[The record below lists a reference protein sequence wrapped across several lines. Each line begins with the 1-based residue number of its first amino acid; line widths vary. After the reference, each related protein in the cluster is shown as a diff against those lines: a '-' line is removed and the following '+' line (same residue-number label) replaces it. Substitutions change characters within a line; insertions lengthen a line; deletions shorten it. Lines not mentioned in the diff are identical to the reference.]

1 MNNLVVMP
9 LIIPLITGLVLVI
22 FRRQIRLHRLM
33 SLLATLSVSVVAIL
47 LMNQVVID
55 GPQTLQL
62 GNWEAP
68 FGISLVA
75 DMLSGILVLVT
86 GIVVSC
92 CLLYAFFSIGRD
104 RELNYFYPL
113 VLFLLTGINGSFLT
127 GDIFNLFVC
136 FEVML
141 VASYV
146 LISLGGT
153 KLQLRESFKY
163 ILVNLISSFLFL
175 VSIAYLYGMLGTLN
189 MPGVKLRR
197 GCRICFA
204 TTIPEVNN
212 SCRNTNNKFTILIKE
227 IG

>member
-127 GDIFNLFVC
+127 GDIFNLFVFLTLRIANEGVHFLPFLRLTQC
-136 FEVML
+136 LRFLLLHLHLTLLHLTLPLTLLLPLLRQALELTSLSPLNQVHPFHQ
-141 VASYV
+141 V
-146 LISLGGT
+146 LAPW
-153 KLQLRESFKY
+153 
-163 ILVNLISSFLFL
+163 LFPQHHL
-175 VSIAYLYGMLGTLN
+175 HPL
-189 MPGVKLRR
+189 
-197 GCRICFA
+197 
-204 TTIPEVNN
+204 
-212 SCRNTNNKFTILIKE
+212 
-227 IG
+227 